1 MTKLQP
7 RQYLHWA
14 LLLAGLVVLMAAVLT
29 LWPAAQADLATAR
42 ARAGVEQWR
51 SHPRAVP
58 LKEWGAWRADL
69 TRGLELTPADA
80 QLHDLMGYL
89 YGTYALQAK
98 AAPELARDF
107 YQQAYTNF
115 SQAAVLRPMSSE
127 LALNAALAADLS
139 GNPALKG
146 VGTTMACRAVR
157 YTAKEVTLSPY
168 LQALPSGA
176 CP

>member
-14 LLLAGLVVLMAAVLT
+14 LLLAGLVLLMAAART

-58 LKEWGAWRADL
+58 LKEWGAWRSDL
-69 TRGLELTPADA
+69 ARGLDLTPADA
-80 QLHDLMGYL
+80 QLHDQMGYL

-107 YQQAYTNF
+107 YQQAYISF
-115 SQAAVLRPMSSE
+115 SQAATLRPMSPDS
-127 LALNAALAADLS
+127 AQNAGLAAKLSKSPDLQE
-139 GNPALKG
+139 K
-146 VGTTMACRAVR
+146 VRYWECRAVA
-157 YTAKEVTLSPY
+157 YTAIGVE
-168 LQALPSGA
+168 LPNELVA
-176 CP
+176 AKCR

>member
-14 LLLAGLVVLMAAVLT
+14 LLLAGLVMLIAAVRT

-69 TRGLELTPADA
+69 TRGLDFTPGDA
-80 QLHDLMGYL
+80 QLHDQMGYL

-98 AAPELARDF
+98 AVPELARDY
-107 YQQAYTNF
+107 YQQAYINF
-115 SQAAVLRPMSSE
+115 SQAATLRPMSPDS
-127 LALNAALAADLS
+127 AQNAGLAAKLSKQPDLQAKARFW
-139 GNPALKG
+139 N
-146 VGTTMACRAVR
+146 CRAVA
-157 YTAKEVTLSPY
+157 YTAAGV
-168 LQALPSGA
+168 ALPNEFVA
-176 CP
+176 AECH